1 MADHPSI
8 YICLLCGWQGQP
20 RELARDPDGTRL
32 FCPGCSQPASYL
44 MDLSDTPEEHLA
56 FRRSAYIH
64 SLEALE
70 AKRKELGIKPTP
82 ELRRI
87 IRKFNKLLEVEI

>member
-1 MADHPSI
+1 MHDRPSI

-32 FCPGCSQPASYL
+32 FCPGCRQPASYL

-64 SLEALE
+64 SLEA
-70 AKRKELGIKPTP
+70 KREELRIKPTP
-82 ELRRI
+82 ELRTI
-87 IRKFNKLLEVEI
+87 IRKFHKILEVET